1 MTMILSAEMA
11 RAPVRIARA
20 AEISF
25 ACFASF
31 VYGTQAVQMLLGS
44 TDQAAAGRPIAVH
57 IIFLSIYAL
66 TIAALVYD
74 FRFLRSLIL
83 HWPLILLLL
92 IFPFISLFWSV
103 RPSDTLQRAIAS
115 FGSSCFGLYLFWRFG
130 MTIAIRI
137 LAIAM
142 TCAAAGSLFVSL
154 FLPQIGLMVDE
165 TWAGAWRGLYYHK
178 NSLGASIALATILL
192 TYVAL
197 TDTSIF
203 RILALCGLGICF
215 LLLVGSRSLTAV
227 FATGFCLA
235 LMVWGFA
242 IQRAPRSVVVLT
254 LISVFGC
261 GAFLVVL
268 MTFAS
273 IEDAF
278 ALLGKKAGMSGRFP
292 LWEQVTLFI
301 GQKPWLGYGYEAF
314 WKEDSTETQVI
325 AGVIKYAPF
334 YSHNGALETLLN
346 GGIVLLLA
354 VSLFM
359 ALFAWRAWAYAR
371 LHPLFFITTFPLV
384 FIGFVILADI
394 SESHLLMRNDLIWSI
409 TLGLAMRLSLERS
422 IRR

>member
-11 RAPVRIARA
+11 RAPVRIART

-66 TIAALVYD
+66 TIAALVCD

-254 LISVFGC
+254 LIGVFGC
-261 GAFLVVL
+261 GAILVVL

-292 LWEQVTLFI
+292 LWEQVTFFI

-314 WKEDSTETQVI
+314 WKEDSTETQLI

-346 GGIVLLLA
+346 GGIVLLLT